1 MHDNE
6 RLAPEPL
13 DLGRLAH
20 ELRTPLAA
28 IQSMADA
35 LAGGHLGTVGDPRH
49 QSYLVNIRETAQHA
63 LAVIDGMMADGG
75 RSAALAHEAPGPVD
89 LGAIAHEVAASLAL
103 LAEHAGVRLQVVA
116 ENQGASR
123 ALARPT
129 EVRQMLI
136 NLVSNGITHAG
147 RGASV
152 QIRTDAPRD
161 DGLVAIEIVDDG
173 PGIAEGVL
181 AVLASGRELADTTA
195 AAPRRRLRLGL
206 AVTRALAIANGGR
219 LDLET
224 GRAGTRALLLLPAA

>member
-1 MHDNE
+1 MYDNE

-13 DLGRLAH
+13 DLSRLAH

-35 LAGGHLGTVGDPRH
+35 LAGGHLGPPGDARQ
-49 QSYLVNIRETAQHA
+49 QSYLVNIRETARHA
-63 LAVIDGMMADGG
+63 LAVIDAMMADGG
-75 RSAALAHEAPGPVD
+75 RPAALADEAPGPVD
-89 LGAIAHEVAASLAL
+89 LALIGREVAASLAL
-103 LAEHAGVRLQVVA
+103 LAAYAGVRLQPP
-116 ENQGASR
+116 ENREMSL

-129 EVRQMLI
+129 EVRQMVI

-152 QIRTDAPRD
+152 HIRTDALRD
-161 DGLVAIEIVDDG
+161 DGRVAIEVVDDG
-173 PGIAEGVL
+173 PGIAADVL
-181 AVLASGRELADTTA
+181 AALANGRDPADATA

-206 AVTRALAIANGGR
+206 AVTRALAAANGGR
-219 LDLET
+219 LDIET